1 MVARF
6 PPSKG
11 VGPRSV
17 GSVAGTHRSPS
28 GTEWLAEPA
37 PRPLQQ
43 STVSVGGGEC
53 MSASGRSEKGA
64 NNRSVSSSS
73 AGPSSVVRGF
83 SIGAVASLLH
93 SEETASCV
101 RKIWTPPG
109 RYFVANSMRLLAL
122 LISILAM
129 DSFAWAQSTPD
140 ADFCVGAAGA
150 VDDRIWFGLV
160 KMRWV
165 ARTPTADHDHEIH
178 GGSSHLRPQPG
189 RSGATPSPDR
199 RVGRRR
205 LRSIDPRLWRKR
217 QGK

>member
-1 MVARF
+1 VYREFCIHAF
-6 PPSKG
+6 PQATAGNPVQQQTGNPPVSLLTG
-11 VGPRSV
+11 SSV
-17 GSVAGTHRSPS
+17 PVRPAG
-28 GTEWLAEPA
+28 
-37 PRPLQQ
+37 RPFLW
-43 STVSVGGGEC
+43 
-53 MSASGRSEKGA
+53 SA
-64 NNRSVSSSS
+64 NC
-73 AGPSSVVRGF
+73 GPSSVVRGF

>member
-1 MVARF
+1 MTAD
-6 PPSKG
+6 
-11 VGPRSV
+11 
-17 GSVAGTHRSPS
+17 
-28 GTEWLAEPA
+28 
-37 PRPLQQ
+37 
-43 STVSVGGGEC
+43 
-53 MSASGRSEKGA
+53 GRSEKGA

-73 AGPSSVVRGF
+73 AGPSY
-83 SIGAVASLLH
+83 IAVIETPKPANGRRVSRILHTCVPASH
-93 SEETASCV
+93 SRESGPATNRKSTGVTA
-101 RKIWTPPG
+101 
-109 RYFVANSMRLLAL
+109 YVANSMRLLPL

-140 ADFCVGAAGA
+140 GDFCVGAAGA

-160 KMRWV
+160 KIRCV
-165 ARTPTADHDHEIH
+165 ARTPTVDHDHEIH